1 MFCDDKVC
9 AVVYIPP
16 VPETPR
22 SKKSKHKGTAFRAG
36 ASNEAA
42 DRSLHTTGVD
52 AAKAPKKP
60 NASRK
65 AVDVRRA
72 AMISEMEIEKLN
84 ETMGT
89 IFLDPDQKSP
99 RAQDFEER
107 LTARIVGQERAVRR
121 MSGLYQIFL
130 AGMSPL
136 NRPIG
141 TMLFLGPTGSGK
153 TRVIEAAAE
162 VLFGDANAIVK
173 IDCAEFQHSHEI
185 AKLIGSPPGYLGH
198 RETSP
203 MLTQENLDRMH
214 TDDLKVSLVL
224 FDEIEKASDSLW
236 QLLLGILDKATLTL
250 GDNRR
255 VDFSHTMV
263 IMTSNLGAREM
274 SELISGG
281 IGFAPGKGNK
291 QINDTE
297 VDQKIY
303 RTAVEAARRKF
314 SPEFMNRIDK
324 VVVFRSL
331 KEHHLRQILDLELQA
346 VQDRIMASAGTKFVF
361 QCSGTAKDMLLREG
375 LDFKYGARHLK
386 RAVERFLVY
395 PLSNLVA
402 TGQVG
407 LGDLVHVDLD
417 ELTHK
422 LIFSKRSG
430 GALVQD
436 TPKDKDEPTSGESFS
451 GGVGL
456 PIPQPAKAARKSQ
469 SRGEKAEN

>member
-1 MFCDDKVC
+1 MLAESEVTKTKDIENV
-9 AVVYIPP
+9 
-16 VPETPR
+16 
-22 SKKSKHKGTAFRAG
+22 GT
-36 ASNEAA
+36 
-42 DRSLHTTGVD
+42 V
-52 AAKAPKKP
+52 
-60 NASRK
+60 
-65 AVDVRRA
+65 
-72 AMISEMEIEKLN
+72 
-84 ETMGT
+84 
-89 IFLDPDQKSP
+89 FLDPDQKSP

-107 LTARIVGQERAVRR
+107 LSARIVGQERAVRR

-130 AGMSPL
+130 AGMNPP

-162 VLFGDANAIVK
+162 VLYGDPNAVVK

-214 TDDLKVSLVL
+214 TDDMKVSLVL

-255 VDFSHTMV
+255 VDFSKTMV

-281 IGFAPGKGNK
+281 IGFAPGKGAK
-291 QINDTE
+291 HSQDTE

-331 KEHHLRQILDLELQA
+331 KEPHLRQILDLELQA
-346 VQDRIMASAGTKFVF
+346 VQDRIMQSAGTKFVF
-361 QCSGTAKDMLLREG
+361 QCSETAKDMLLKEG

-386 RAVERFLVY
+386 RSVERFLVY

-402 TGQVG
+402 TGQIG
-407 LGDLVHVDLD
+407 LGDLVHVDVD
-417 ELTHK
+417 DHK
-422 LIFSKRSG
+422 KRLVFSKSSG
-430 GALVQD
+430 GALIHEMSRDKELHD
-436 TPKDKDEPTSGESFS
+436 TLDESLS

-456 PIPQPAKAARKSQ
+456 PIPAATKVAKKGHG
-469 SRGEKAEN
+469 RGEKSDS

>member
-1 MFCDDKVC
+1 ML
-9 AVVYIPP
+9 A
-16 VPETPR
+16 
-22 SKKSKHKGTAFRAG
+22 
-36 ASNEAA
+36 
-42 DRSLHTTGVD
+42 
-52 AAKAPKKP
+52 
-60 NASRK
+60 
-65 AVDVRRA
+65 
-72 AMISEMEIEKLN
+72 EMDITKN
-84 ETMGT
+84 RDMNKMGT
-89 IFLDPDQKSP
+89 VFLDPDQKSP

-107 LTARIVGQERAVRR
+107 LTSRIVGQERAVRR

-130 AGMSPL
+130 AGMNPP

-162 VLFGDANAIVK
+162 VLYGDPNAIVK

-214 TDDLKVSLVL
+214 TDDMKVSLVL

-255 VDFSHTMV
+255 VDFSKAMI

-281 IGFAPGKGNK
+281 IGFAPGKGSK
-291 QINDTE
+291 SPNDTE

-346 VQDRIMASAGTKFVF
+346 VQDRIMQSAGTKFVF
-361 QCSGTAKDMLLREG
+361 QCSDTAKDMLMKEG
-375 LDFKYGARHLK
+375 IDYKYGARHLK

-402 TGQVG
+402 TGQIG
-407 LGDLVHVDLD
+407 LGDLVHIDVDDSRNRLV
-417 ELTHK
+417 
-422 LIFSKRSG
+422 FSKSSG
-430 GALVQD
+430 GALIHEIASKGDQ
-436 TPKDKDEPTSGESFS
+436 PESSSETLS

-456 PIPQPAKAARKSQ
+456 PIPQATKAAKKGQ
-469 SRGEKAEN
+469 GRGEKSES

>member
-1 MFCDDKVC
+1 ML
-9 AVVYIPP
+9 A
-16 VPETPR
+16 
-22 SKKSKHKGTAFRAG
+22 
-36 ASNEAA
+36 
-42 DRSLHTTGVD
+42 
-52 AAKAPKKP
+52 
-60 NASRK
+60 
-65 AVDVRRA
+65 
-72 AMISEMEIEKLN
+72 EMEITRTRDMDN
-84 ETMGT
+84 MGT
-89 IFLDPDQKSP
+89 VFLDPEQKSP

-107 LTARIVGQERAVRR
+107 LSARIVGQERAVRR

-130 AGMSPL
+130 AGMNPP

-162 VLFGDANAIVK
+162 VLYGDSNAIVK

-214 TDDLKVSLVL
+214 TDDMKISLVL

-255 VDFSHTMV
+255 VDFSHAMV

-281 IGFAPGKGNK
+281 IGFAPGKGSKNPP
-291 QINDTE
+291 DSD

-331 KEHHLRQILDLELQA
+331 KEHHLRLILDLELQA
-346 VQDRIMASAGTKFVF
+346 VQDRIMQSAGTKFVF
-361 QCSGTAKDMLLREG
+361 QCSDTAKDMLLQEG

-402 TGQVG
+402 TGQIG
-407 LGDLVHVDLD
+407 LGDLVHVDVD
-417 ELTHK
+417 DVSK
-422 LIFSKRSG
+422 RLIFSKSSG
-430 GALVQD
+430 GALIQEV
-436 TPKDKDEPTSGESFS
+436 PKDKDKSLETAASLS
-451 GGVGL
+451 GGVGV
-456 PIPQPAKAARKSQ
+456 PIPQTKVAKKSQ
-469 SRGEKAEN
+469 SRGEKSEG